1 MERSWSDEG
10 GLQAASLV
18 FEHLSVWL
26 KCVTDDMVVYYLVS
40 VGENGTHALCWG
52 GQRDR
57 ALLNRIALFELVKD
71 GSDHTTH
78 RIQKGLRFRR
88 WRDLK
93 KIYTPYL
100 FLFELGV
107 WVSEDATV
115 CFVEWWT
122 SSSVNNMLM
131 FSWEGK
137 QLANHFLWPGRIEK
151 TPLDVDQETP
161 VVLLIINGEDY
172 TRIFCHF
179 FFTVS
184 YRDPSCFLTVS
195 LCRLRSFLPSWD
207 WASA

>member
-1 MERSWSDEG
+1 MVHTHCVEG
-10 GLQAASLV
+10 GKEIVRYWIELPC
-18 FEHLSVWL
+18 LSWL
-26 KCVTDDMVVYYLVS
+26 KMGRITRHTEFKKDCVSGVE
-40 VGENGTHALCWG
+40 GIW
-52 GQRDR
+52 
-57 ALLNRIALFELVKD
+57 
-71 GSDHTTH
+71 
-78 RIQKGLRFRR
+78 
-88 WRDLK
+88 K